1 MSFDD
6 DDPTTEQLRVQ
17 QADRE
22 QDELGRAAA
31 ASTPADER
39 TARRR
44 AEKAGY
50 LKQKLEEQ
58 AASDEDS

>member
-1 MSFDD
+1 MAHDD
-6 DDPTTEQLRVQ
+6 DNPTTEELRVQ

-31 ASTPADER
+31 ADSEPDKRA
-39 TARRR
+39 AQRR

-50 LKQKLEEQ
+50 LKRKLDEQ
-58 AASDEDS
+58 AASEQ